1 MLSWANGKTLKS
13 MVPSLFLKSKRK
25 RLTVQMAVQEYRW
38 INHILPILNSQEM
51 MEYMA
56 LWEQVGMVQLQEG
69 MEDTIR
75 WRWTPDGE
83 YTTRSAYQIQF
94 EGSYNKLKLSPI
106 WKAQVEPKCRFF
118 AWTLLHKRIL
128 IANNLMKWNWPND
141 PTCKLCGIDPETPT
155 HLCKDCPYAK
165 QVWDQL
171 KSWLH
176 LSVLDSIPMTGSIH
190 SYWRKCRI
198 KFSNRQRKNFD
209 GIIIYFWWNI

>member
-13 MVPSLFLKSKRK
+13 MVPSLFLKSKQK

-56 LWEQVGMVQLQEG
+56 LWEQVGMVQLEEG

-94 EGSYNKLKLSPI
+94 EGSYNKLKLLPI
-106 WKAQVEPKCRFF
+106 WKAQAKPK
-118 AWTLLHKRIL
+118 
-128 IANNLMKWNWPND
+128 
-141 PTCKLCGIDPETPT
+141 
-155 HLCKDCPYAK
+155 
-165 QVWDQL
+165 
-171 KSWLH
+171 
-176 LSVLDSIPMTGSIH
+176 
-190 SYWRKCRI
+190 
-198 KFSNRQRKNFD
+198 
-209 GIIIYFWWNI
+209 

>member
-1 MLSWANGKTLKS
+1 VVTIGDGKMAKFWTSSWANGKTLKS
-13 MVPSLFLKSKRK
+13 MAPSLFLKSKWK
-25 RLTVQMAVQEYRW
+25 RLSVQMAVQEHRW
-38 INHILPILNSQEM
+38 INHILPIQNSQEM

-75 WRWTPDGE
+75 WRWTLDGE
-83 YTTRSAYQIQF
+83 YTTRSAYLIQF
-94 EGSYNKLKLSPI
+94 EGSYSKLKHSPI

-118 AWTLLHKRIL
+118 AWTLLYKKIL
-128 IANNLMKWNWPND
+128 TANNLMKRNWPND

-171 KSWLH
+171 KS
-176 LSVLDSIPMTGSIH
+176 
-190 SYWRKCRI
+190 
-198 KFSNRQRKNFD
+198 
-209 GIIIYFWWNI
+209 